1 MIPEGRQRGVRGQ
14 EDSEI
19 RKCQPI
25 LNHPVEELRSLAKED
40 RDGSLRAIGVAP
52 EQAVADL
59 DRLKKLVRER
69 QPEQEKELE
78 TMLERYLGASPP
90 REGEKATVA
99 KSAFVSPK
107 DQGGMRAQ
115 CPLYPNLREPL
126 LDRGMGVC

>member
-1 MIPEGRQRGVRGQ
+1 VRGQ

-90 REGEKATVA
+90 REGRRRQLQKAH
-99 KSAFVSPK
+99 
-107 DQGGMRAQ
+107 
-115 CPLYPNLREPL
+115 L
-126 LDRGMGVC
+126 